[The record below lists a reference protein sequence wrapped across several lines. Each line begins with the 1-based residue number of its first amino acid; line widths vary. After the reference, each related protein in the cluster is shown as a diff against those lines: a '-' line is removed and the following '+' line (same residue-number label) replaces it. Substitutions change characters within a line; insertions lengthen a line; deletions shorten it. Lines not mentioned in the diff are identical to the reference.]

1 MHQNEIITTEQ
12 SSSVN
17 VDTTWP
23 VSILAAESLRIFAVL
38 RKSSATVVRCLH
50 DAIVSATDRATAVD
64 YEYLLTLVP
73 PHREGRI
80 SMNTVLTSLLLL
92 LLLRVSGFAL
102 ICLRCDVQSPFPPHC
117 PMGLQCSVRHQS
129 MSGQAVYNGLIR
141 CVFFRLHGNVICSI
155 NEKLLCFFTPM
166 CL

>member
-23 VSILAAESLRIFAVL
+23 VSILAAESLRILAVL

-92 LLLRVSGFAL
+92 YCCCV
-102 ICLRCDVQSPFPPHC
+102 CLDLP
-117 PMGLQCSVRHQS
+117 
-129 MSGQAVYNGLIR
+129 
-141 CVFFRLHGNVICSI
+141 
-155 NEKLLCFFTPM
+155 
-166 CL
+166 

>member
-64 YEYLLTLVP
+64 YEYLVTLVP

-102 ICLRCDVQSPFPPHC
+102 I
-117 PMGLQCSVRHQS
+117 
-129 MSGQAVYNGLIR
+129 
-141 CVFFRLHGNVICSI
+141 
-155 NEKLLCFFTPM
+155 FFTMRRAKPVPTALSHGTTVFSPPSVHVGSGRGQWAYTM
-166 CL
+166 CVLSVAWKCHLFN

>member
-1 MHQNEIITTEQ
+1 MHHNEIITTEQ

-38 RKSSATVVRCLH
+38 RKSSATVMRCLH
-50 DAIVSATDRATAVD
+50 VAIVSATDRATAVD

-80 SMNTVLTSLLLL
+80 SVNTVLTSLLLL
-92 LLLRVSGFAL
+92 YW
-102 ICLRCDVQSPFPPHC
+102 ICLNLFTMRRAKPVPTALSHGTTVFSPPSVHVGSGRVQWAYTMC
-117 PMGLQCSVRHQS
+117 VLSVAWKCHLF
-129 MSGQAVYNGLIR
+129 N
-141 CVFFRLHGNVICSI
+141 
-155 NEKLLCFFTPM
+155 
-166 CL
+166 